1 MRDRS
6 VREGARPRRRVLGA
20 SLASVALV
28 LAMAACSGDDDDDGA
43 DGTEDAGDNG
53 NDEGGDEG
61 NGGDAELEALQTSLD
76 EANATIEEQQSEISD
91 LTTQV
96 ETVQA
101 AVAAAETELDAAN
114 TRADEAVAEAENLT
128 LEREEFLANFPVAI
142 DSSLDQF
149 TDDLIGGYNLTMTE
163 AFCASLPTCGQPRP
177 VVHAD
182 IVQGANGLELQ
193 VPTVL
198 TAGLFALEGSLFAV
212 TGSDLIVP
220 ACNGTPRTAQVSISI
235 FEDGLLINAD
245 TTRELTGLGAS
256 LMVHAP
262 EVPGCEEGDVFFSA
276 TLTPV

>member
-1 MRDRS
+1 
-6 VREGARPRRRVLGA
+6 
-20 SLASVALV
+20 LASIALV
-28 LAMAACSGDDDDDGA
+28 LAMAACSGDDDDGADGA
-43 DGTEDAGDNG
+43 DGTEDDGDAA

-76 EANATIEEQQSEISD
+76 EANATIEEQQSEIGD

-96 ETVQA
+96 ETAQADVA
-101 AVAAAETELDAAN
+101 AVEAELDAAN
-114 TRADEAVAEAENLT
+114 TRADEAEAEALDLT
-128 LEREEFLANFPVAI
+128 TEREEFLSNFPVAI

-220 ACNGTPRTAQVSISI
+220 PCNGTPRTAQVSISI